1 MARSRLAAHLNDG
14 EQRVRA
20 ELAIEERVPRV
31 LCDHAPRREHGN
43 AAVLQLSLAVPGK
56 VQLRVNSCP
65 PHTGSCTWTCTC
77 ARTLLCSAP
86 VPSSALRHPAASA
99 TRPALPPCTGSMSA
113 RSLLHRLR
121 AGVLGEAERIKVRQ
135 RRAVAN
141 QAAHL
146 HLHSHTAGR
155 WAHQHR
161 GRRKGSYPARKRG
174 TRKSRSRLLLAAV
187 EL

>member
-1 MARSRLAAHLNDG
+1 MASSGFALSLPSKSGCHASCVIMPHAASMATRPCFSSASRYLAHARGRARAHA
-14 EQRVRA
+14 RFCA
-20 ELAIEERVPRV
+20 
-31 LCDHAPRREHGN
+31 RR
-43 AAVLQLSLAVPGK
+43 LSLAA
-56 VQLRVNSCP
+56 R
-65 PHTGSCTWTCTC
+65 C
-77 ARTLLCSAP
+77 ATLG
-86 VPSSALRHPAASA
+86 PAASA

-174 TRKSRSRLLLAAV
+174 TRKKSKPAAASCCRALAPKRSSI
-187 EL
+187 E